1 MFGRREKRTY
11 SELRLLNISP
21 TLITMFAP
29 LLYTQCNVLTQQTLP
44 FSQQFI
50 TVLLH
55 YTLQYCRELVRCNC
69 NQELRSNFGISCLF
83 RCSQVRLRCKKDKR
97 SVFLVVWSSSLSRN
111 LVDISLI
118 WGYYDCT
125 QGLQTI
131 LSLLCLNIVN
141 KPFMWGLFGICNW
154 LSSIIKK

>member
-1 MFGRREKRTY
+1 MFGRREKRRY

-55 YTLQYCRELVRCNC
+55 YTVRTVLLCYTVQYC
-69 NQELRSNFGISCLF
+69 
-83 RCSQVRLRCKKDKR
+83 
-97 SVFLVVWSSSLSRN
+97 
-111 LVDISLI
+111 
-118 WGYYDCT
+118 
-125 QGLQTI
+125 
-131 LSLLCLNIVN
+131 
-141 KPFMWGLFGICNW
+141 
-154 LSSIIKK
+154 